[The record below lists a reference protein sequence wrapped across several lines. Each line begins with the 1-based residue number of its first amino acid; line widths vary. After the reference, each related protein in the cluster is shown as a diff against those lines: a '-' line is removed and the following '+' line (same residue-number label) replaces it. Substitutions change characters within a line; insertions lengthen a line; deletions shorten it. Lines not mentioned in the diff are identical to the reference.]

1 MSIARDKQ
9 AYAVLTCLLFLN
21 VALDLGAGFSIRGY
35 WPDRILFY
43 LWIIGTVYIIVCYY
57 KEKFVKIYTWVLVAL
72 IFLSTIPMM
81 IPFLTIVSM
90 GFARDTQ
97 FRKVLPDNYRVQMGG
112 KSPIGN
118 RIFEVIKGFGPVE
131 RLEGTANMNV
141 LERAL
146 GTARLEDIQSVKV
159 LQMWRDSSRIELQ
172 FPDTT
177 VQFLFDKK

>member
-9 AYAVLTCLLFLN
+9 AYAVITCLLFLN
-21 VALDLGAGFSIRGY
+21 VVLDVGAGFSIRGY

-43 LWIIGTVYIIVCYY
+43 LWLIGTVYIIVTYY
-57 KEKFVKIYTWVLVAL
+57 KERFVKIYTWVLVAL
-72 IFLSTIPMM
+72 TLLSTLPMM
-81 IPFLTIVSM
+81 IPFLTIVSV
-90 GFARDTQ
+90 GFAQDTR

-118 RIFEVIKGFGPVE
+118 RIFEVMKGLGPLE
-131 RLEGTANMNV
+131 RLEGAANMNL
-141 LERAL
+141 LERDL
-146 GTARLEDIQSVKV
+146 GTAKLEDIQSVKV

-177 VQFLFDKK
+177 VQFLFNRK